1 MGWQMVKNLRFLTGR
16 PIFEKS
22 EIETLIFTAYLLIIM
37 SPLFK
42 VLKGTMNYRK
52 MWY

>member
-1 MGWQMVKNLRFLTGR
+1 MGWQMVKNLRFSRGR

-22 EIETLIFTAYLLIIM
+22 EIETYLLIIM
-37 SPLFK
+37 SLSFK

-52 MWY
+52 VQC